1 MEYKNNYE
9 SVLILKG
16 TYTEDEYKKAL
27 NEIIEKIKK
36 IIEIEK
42 VDEIGLKKLA
52 YEVQNNKTGYYVV
65 IYYKAISQAVL
76 EMERLYRINEDIIK
90 FLTVRK
96 EG

>member
-36 IIEIEK
+36 LIEIEK
-42 VDEIGLKKLA
+42 VDEKGLRKLA
-52 YEVQNNKTGYYVV
+52 YEVKENKTGYYVV
-65 IYYKAISQAVL
+65 IYYKATSEDVL
-76 EMERLYRINEDIIK
+76 ETERLYRINEDVIK